1 LQNDNIE
8 QEKPMKQS
16 MFYRTFGLAALLCL
30 LLVRPSI
37 AETLSLSQAET
48 QALASDPM
56 LKAYESSMNA
66 YRQKAI
72 AADTLPDPKLKLG
85 LMNFPTDTYKRDQ
98 EPMTQLQVGI
108 QQMFPRGDSLA
119 IKSRRMNYM
128 AEGEAARVANQYRNI
143 RRLVRHTWLEIV
155 YWEQA
160 RQVIKK
166 NRELFKRLVDITRS
180 QYASGRHRQQD
191 VVRAQLELG
200 MLDDR
205 LTQIETMIGQ
215 ARARLSRLM
224 GQDIAEVPVET
235 KLPQLP
241 GIPDRTTIET
251 ALEQHP
257 VLQLQQARL
266 AASEQGVALARQSYK
281 PSWMLDVTYGDRD
294 GNNANGTERADFLSA
309 MVVMDIPLFTG
320 RRQDKL
326 LSASQ
331 AARQSA
337 LSTREDRRRELVQQ
351 LNEAYVTWQRLEQRM
366 QHYRDYVGPKAR
378 ENAQAALQSYQSD
391 RGDFTTLMRA
401 QITELETSLKALR
414 LNIDYIKTQA
424 TLLYLSGEPA

>member
-1 LQNDNIE
+1 
-8 QEKPMKQS
+8 MKHS
-16 MFYRTFGLAALLCL
+16 MFYRTLGLAALWCL
-30 LLVRPSI
+30 VLFRPSV

-98 EPMTQLQVGI
+98 EPMTQVQVGI

-119 IKSRRMNYM
+119 IKSRRMNFM
-128 AEGEAARVANQYRNI
+128 ADGEAARVANQYRNI
-143 RRLVRHTWLEIV
+143 KRLVRHTWLEII

-166 NRELFKRLVDITRS
+166 NRKLFKRLVDITRS
-180 QYASGRHRQQD
+180 QYASGGHRQQD

-205 LTQIETMIGQ
+205 LTQIETRIEQ
-215 ARARLSRLM
+215 SRAGLSRLM
-224 GQDIAEVPVET
+224 GKDIAEVPVNT
-235 KLPQLP
+235 SLPDLP
-241 GIPDRTTIET
+241 VLPTRSDIQA
-251 ALEQHP
+251 ALVQHP
-257 VLQLQQARL
+257 ALQLQQAKL

-281 PSWMLDVTYGDRD
+281 PSWMLDITYGDRD
-294 GNNANGTERADFLSA
+294 GNNMDGSARADFLSA

-331 AARQSA
+331 AMRQSA
-337 LSTREDRRRELVQQ
+337 LSTREERRRELSQQ
-351 LNEAYVTWQRLEQRM
+351 LDESYATWQRLGQRM
-366 QHYRDYVGPKAR
+366 QHYRDYLVPKAK
-378 ENAQAALQSYQSD
+378 ENARAALRSYQSD

-414 LNIDYIKTQA
+414 LNIDYLETQA
-424 TLLYLSGEPA
+424 TLLYLSGESA